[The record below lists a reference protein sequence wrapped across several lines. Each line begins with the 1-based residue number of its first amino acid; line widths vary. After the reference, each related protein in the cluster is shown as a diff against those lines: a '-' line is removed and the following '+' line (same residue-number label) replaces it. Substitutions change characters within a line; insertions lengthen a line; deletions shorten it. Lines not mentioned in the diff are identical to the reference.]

1 MEPKHDLLLKLIK
14 QTIFTGKPVTGYVVE
29 KLNKATGRWVPVGKT
44 DDTEMEIKGLQE
56 GEEYEFRVKAVN
68 EEGESEPLKT
78 DHSII
83 AKNPYGKYIHTY
95 RPGFPCGTDIW
106 LIFIFMV
113 TALGRSVITTFLKKI
128 HTHFVIWV

>member
-1 MEPKHDLLLKLIK
+1 MCCIHPFFISP
-14 QTIFTGKPVTGYVVE
+14 GKPVTGYVVE

-44 DDTEMEIKGLQE
+44 DDTEMEVKGLQE

-83 AKNPYGKYIHTY
+83 AKNPYGK
-95 RPGFPCGTDIW
+95 
-106 LIFIFMV
+106 LQ
-113 TALGRSVITTFLKKI
+113 
-128 HTHFVIWV
+128 

>member
-1 MEPKHDLLLKLIK
+1 MSRFFKGHFLLGALVSPEVLK
-14 QTIFTGKPVTGYVVE
+14 TIFLIFNCFPGKPVTGYVVE

-78 DHSII
+78 DASII
-83 AKNPYGKYIHTY
+83 AKNPYGK
-95 RPGFPCGTDIW
+95 
-106 LIFIFMV
+106 
-113 TALGRSVITTFLKKI
+113 
-128 HTHFVIWV
+128 

>member
-1 MEPKHDLLLKLIK
+1 MVRHRRIKPCHTLI
-14 QTIFTGKPVTGYVVE
+14 IISSPGKPITGYVVE

-78 DHSII
+78 DHSIV
-83 AKNPYGKYIHTY
+83 AKNPYGEFYTCY
-95 RPGFPCGTDIW
+95 
-106 LIFIFMV
+106 
-113 TALGRSVITTFLKKI
+113 KI
-128 HTHFVIWV
+128 HLKLF

>member
-1 MEPKHDLLLKLIK
+1 M
-14 QTIFTGKPVTGYVVE
+14 VE

-83 AKNPYGKYIHTY
+83 AKNPYGKL
-95 RPGFPCGTDIW
+95 W
-106 LIFIFMV
+106 VKLIFVQLFRGFQELEV
-113 TALGRSVITTFLKKI
+113 FRKKRRSQTQSGKKKSQTDHSTRNKEKKYIIIKSIATI
-128 HTHFVIWV
+128 HEAKVNQ

>member
-1 MEPKHDLLLKLIK
+1 MSFNKKKQIEYLHFLEGCWKDCMLEINIFWVKFLLLLISVCCGYCDL
-14 QTIFTGKPVTGYVVE
+14 TLISFSYFIGKPVTGYVVE

-68 EEGESEPLKT
+68 DEGESEPLKT

-83 AKNPYGKYIHTY
+83 AKNPYGKFFYCI
-95 RPGFPCGTDIW
+95 
-106 LIFIFMV
+106 
-113 TALGRSVITTFLKKI
+113 S
-128 HTHFVIWV
+128 